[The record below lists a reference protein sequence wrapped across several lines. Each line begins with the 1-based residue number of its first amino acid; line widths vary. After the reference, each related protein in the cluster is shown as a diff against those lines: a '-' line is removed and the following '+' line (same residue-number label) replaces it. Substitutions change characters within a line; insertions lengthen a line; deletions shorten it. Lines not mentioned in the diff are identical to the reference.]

1 MQSTHAQ
8 TTPNTPRATTGTRPG
23 SVTFVAIFSFL
34 RGALMLLALISVLAP
49 SWEAG
54 FVAMFASFLM
64 HFTWSGLS
72 AVTSEIGT
80 STTGTT
86 IFIWTLPIVA
96 IISLILAVGLWM
108 LKGWARIGAIALS
121 ALDVVLSVL
130 ALAIVGLLLG

>member
-1 MQSTHAQ
+1 
-8 TTPNTPRATTGTRPG
+8 
-23 SVTFVAIFSFL
+23 
-34 RGALMLLALISVLAP
+34 MLLALISVLAP

-130 ALAIVGLLLG
+130 ALAIGGGGVLLLGGALVSPLMNLMVVFLLLMPRNAKAFSK